1 MGDGKDT
8 HIFHLRDALEKKKK
22 KTVSLERRER
32 IEERGSRRTEEE
44 ERERDS
50 SSSFVS
56 GEAIIV
62 RGVGGTPNHIG
73 IIV

>member
-1 MGDGKDT
+1 M
-8 HIFHLRDALEKKKK
+8 RR
-22 KTVSLERRER
+22 RRER

-44 ERERDS
+44 ERQRGA
-50 SSSFVS
+50 FVS
-56 GEAIIV
+56 GEAIVV